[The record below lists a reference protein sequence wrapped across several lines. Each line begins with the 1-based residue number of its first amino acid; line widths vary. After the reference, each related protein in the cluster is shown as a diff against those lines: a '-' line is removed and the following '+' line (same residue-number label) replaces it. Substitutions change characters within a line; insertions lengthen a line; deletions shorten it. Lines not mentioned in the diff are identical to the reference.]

1 MGPTSL
7 SNHTIAILKRY
18 NAQVPKRQS
27 SLSLSHSLKQ
37 PQHDPLKLHKFPP
50 ILDRQEL
57 SLVGAQGYCAFSE
70 AAVDLLC
77 RSCEAKAFQ
86 SWVQAA
92 WNYWEVRID
101 QLRIFFL
108 G

>member
-7 SNHTIAILKRY
+7 SNRRLRFSRDAMRKCLKDR
-18 NAQVPKRQS
+18 AL
-27 SLSLSHSLKQ
+27 SLSLSLKQ
-37 PQHDPLKLHKFPP
+37 RQHGPLRLQTNPP
-50 ILDRQEL
+50 VRDRQEL
-57 SLVGAQGYCAFSE
+57 SLVGAQGYCVFSE
-70 AAVDLLC
+70 AAVNLLC
-77 RSCEAKAFQ
+77 SCEAKAFQ

-101 QLRIFFL
+101 QLRNFFL